1 MAWFAGAVSA
11 FARRWRAV
19 STSRRPSGPSENG
32 CANSIRRGC
41 SHVRSI
47 WKRTPPHRRLFKKL
61 RESCEK
67 STSSRLRP
75 GRPAGGDLVS
85 GRSQSGAERRTYL
98 YLGRIGCLPRGRA
111 SHFIENVD
119 NCRVRIPPVSRSS
132 CTMVKWSPP
141 GTGISAPGKC
151 AADRRACRSRLSDTN
166 GGNSAVP

>member
-1 MAWFAGAVSA
+1 MVRWRCLGLREEV
-11 FARRWRAV
+11 ARRFNVAATERTIGKWLRKLDP
-19 STSRRPSGPSENG
+19 TRLQPRPFHLEKD
-32 CANSIRRGC
+32 AAAQE
-41 SHVRSI
+41 
-47 WKRTPPHRRLFKKL
+47 TFKKL
-61 RESCEK
+61 REPCEK
-67 STSSRLRP
+67 SPSSRLRP